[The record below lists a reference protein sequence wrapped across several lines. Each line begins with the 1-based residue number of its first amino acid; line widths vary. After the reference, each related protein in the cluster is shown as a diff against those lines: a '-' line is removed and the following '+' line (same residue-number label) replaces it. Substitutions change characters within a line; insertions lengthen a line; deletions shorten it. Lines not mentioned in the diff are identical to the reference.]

1 MHTKSGRINHEQAMI
16 LLFSPALANGVEGLV
31 RTMEPIG
38 ECGGDVDVDV
48 EANAVDMALLDSEQ
62 NGIKGKEQDLD
73 LDLRI
78 RTC

>member
-1 MHTKSGRINHEQAMI
+1 VHTKSGRINHEQTTI

-38 ECGGDVDVDV
+38 ECGGGVDVDVD
-48 EANAVDMALLDSEQ
+48 ANAVDMALLDSEW
-62 NGIKGKEQDLD
+62 NEIKGKEQDLD
-73 LDLRI
+73 LRI